1 MHEYGGE
8 IYLLFAN
15 GGKAMNKNLTVKEHC
30 LAVLI
35 KEINSK
41 YFNDRLPTFV
51 PRFTS
56 RLKSGAR
63 YDTHKYSLVVGGDV
77 SIEFYIVE
85 FSESMAVM
93 SLYDVS
99 TELFVQMALLFGQ
112 LHDLSFV
119 SRHGYYFNESFK
131 SFMQSKGFQV
141 TKSPSCGWCIVT
153 PSEKFTRFIDGI
165 KVNF

>member
-1 MHEYGGE
+1 
-8 IYLLFAN
+8 
-15 GGKAMNKNLTVKEHC
+15 MNESLIIKEHC

-41 YFNDRLPTFV
+41 YFNNRLPAFV

-63 YDTHKYSLVVGGDV
+63 YDTHKYSLAIGGDV
-77 SIEFYIVE
+77 STEFYIVE
-85 FSESMAVM
+85 FSESMAAM

-141 TKSPSCGWCIVT
+141 VKSSSRGWCVVT
-153 PSEKFTRFIDGI
+153 PSEKFKTFIDSI
-165 KVNF
+165 TVDF

>member
-1 MHEYGGE
+1 
-8 IYLLFAN
+8 
-15 GGKAMNKNLTVKEHC
+15 MNEGLVLKERF

-35 KEINSK
+35 KECNSK
-41 YFNDRLPTFV
+41 YFNNRLPAFV

-63 YDTHKYSLVVGGDV
+63 YDTHKYSLAIGGDV
-77 SIEFYIVE
+77 PTEFYIVE
-85 FSESMAVM
+85 FSESMAAT
-93 SLYDVS
+93 SLYVVS
-99 TELFVQMALLFGQ
+99 TELFMQMALLFGQ

-141 TKSPSCGWCIVT
+141 AKSPSRGWCVVT
-153 PSEKFTRFIDGI
+153 PNEKFKAFVDGI

>member
-1 MHEYGGE
+1 
-8 IYLLFAN
+8 
-15 GGKAMNKNLTVKEHC
+15 MNESLIIKERC

-41 YFNDRLPTFV
+41 YFNNRLPAFV

-63 YDTHKYSLVVGGDV
+63 YDTHKYSLAIGGNV
-77 SIEFYIVE
+77 PTEFYIVE

-131 SFMQSKGFQV
+131 LFMQSKGFQV
-141 TKSPSCGWCIVT
+141 AKSPSRGWCKVT
-153 PSEKFTRFIDGI
+153 PSEKFTFFIDGI
-165 KVNF
+165 KFDF